1 MTTEEKALFQL
12 DQWASADHRRYVEIG
27 SAVWSFGLVWTVKL
41 LPGVVVVG
49 RKRRPGEPETEPG
62 KLSRFVHDEA
72 GKPGSFIEVVQRALD
87 LHDQLF
93 PNGESDRA

>member
-1 MTTEEKALFQL
+1 MKTANRPLFYL
-12 DQWASADHRRYVEIG
+12 KQWASADHRRSVEIT
-27 SAVWSFGLVWTVKL
+27 SCLWSFGLVWTVKL
-41 LPGVVVVG
+41 LPGVVVIG
-49 RKRRPGEPETEPG
+49 RKRRPGEPDTEPG